1 MALRDL
7 LVYVDQSEGA
17 SVRLRL
23 AADLARRHESRLT
36 ALFVREFTSAQL
48 YEQGTAE
55 LGLASAE
62 GMDRTN
68 WHIHQSINDTEQRL
82 RAALETVKQE
92 YGLKT
97 EWRSLDGVASTVVPQ
112 HARYADLCIL
122 GQWAPVDTTA
132 VGYTFGEQLLFVI
145 GRPVLFVP
153 ALGSFDTL
161 GRHIL
166 VAWNSSRPSTRSLN
180 DALPLI
186 ERAEQTTVVT
196 LNPTEFID
204 RHGALP
210 ADRMVEHLSRHTTAS
225 VQGIQLFKVP
235 AASIADALQAE
246 AHKIGADVI
255 VAGAYGHPMLWEK
268 LLGGVTHDL
277 LARMSL
283 PVMMSH

>member
-36 ALFVREFTSAQL
+36 ALFVREFTSAQR

-62 GMDRTN
+62 GIDRTN
-68 WHIHQSINDTEQRL
+68 RHIHQSITDTEERL

-122 GQWAPVDTTA
+122 GQSPPVTAA

-166 VAWNSSRPSTRSLN
+166 VAWNSSRPSARSLN

-196 LNPTEFID
+196 LNPAEFID

-210 ADRMVEHLSRHTTAS
+210 ANRIVEHLSRHTTAS

-246 AHKIGADVI
+246 AHKMGADLI